1 MTRAAHWFAGCGVRI
16 QRVMSDNAFAYTHSR
31 LFKDALKTI
40 GARHI
45 TTRPYTPRT
54 NGKAERFIQ
63 TALREWLYAT
73 AYDSSAHRTADMPH
87 WIHWYNLHRPH
98 RAINALTPASRLNNL
113 LGNDS

>member
-1 MTRAAHWFAGCGVRI
+1 
-16 QRVMSDNAFAYTHSR
+16 MSDNAFAYTHSR

-113 LGNDS
+113 LGNDT